1 MPSTWACWVRRDADA
16 RGAGLMGMAGRAAR
30 LRVTVG
36 ALLLGLLL
44 QGAALG
50 TPSEPDADALAPGNT
65 AATAAAGA
73 DVDGVPYPVPDGRAS
88 GADDDEGT
96 SGRPAPPQPA
106 GIPGAPSPG
115 APSPAGGVAPEIGV
129 MTMLPGEI
137 FWERFGHDAIVV
149 VDPVTR
155 EATSYN
161 FGFFDLDEPDFTS
174 RFVRGDMRYQL
185 VALPV
190 DQDLAVY
197 EAEGR
202 GVGIQWLDLPAEDAR
217 QLASALA
224 ENARPEN
231 ARYRYDYFLDNCS
244 TRVRDALDRALH
256 GRLRSQLEG
265 RSQGNTYRSEA
276 MRLAS
281 PDFWMWLGFDVGLGP
296 AADVPLALWE
306 EAFVPM
312 RLAASLREIR
322 HEDGRPVV
330 RSEHEVLPHR
340 LRPEP
345 VEGIQRWWLW
355 ALSGLLVGGAL
366 AWAGRRYPRGTA
378 ALALP
383 FWALSGTVGALLL
396 FLWWGTAH
404 RFAWANHNLFL
415 LSPLAWMLIPG
426 GMRLLF
432 GRAPGRWFNGVLLL
446 TAALAVVGL
455 FAHWLPLAPQ
465 RNAHWIAL
473 LLPIHLGLLAGLRR
487 S

>member
-1 MPSTWACWVRRDADA
+1 
-16 RGAGLMGMAGRAAR
+16 
-30 LRVTVG
+30 
-36 ALLLGLLL
+36 
-44 QGAALG
+44 
-50 TPSEPDADALAPGNT
+50 
-65 AATAAAGA
+65 
-73 DVDGVPYPVPDGRAS
+73 
-88 GADDDEGT
+88 
-96 SGRPAPPQPA
+96 
-106 GIPGAPSPG
+106 
-115 APSPAGGVAPEIGV
+115 

-149 VDPVTR
+149 VDPDTR
-155 EATSYN
+155 AATSYN

-190 DQDLAVY
+190 DRDLATY
-197 EAEGR
+197 DAEGR
-202 GVGIQWLDLPAEDAR
+202 GVSIQWLDLPAEDAR
-217 QLASALA
+217 QLAAALA

-281 PDFWMWLGFDVGLGP
+281 PEFWMWLGFDIGLGP
-296 AADVPLALWE
+296 SADVPLALWD

-312 RLAASLREIR
+312 RLAAALAEVK
-322 HEDGRPVV
+322 HTDGRPVV
-330 RSEHEVLPHR
+330 RRQHEILAHR
-340 LRPEP
+340 LAPEP
-345 VEGIQRWWLW
+345 EERGQRWWLW
-355 ALSGLLVGGAL
+355 AMWGLAIGGAS

-378 ALALP
+378 AVALP
-383 FWALSGTVGALLL
+383 FWTLSGVVGVLLL
-396 FLWWGTAH
+396 FLWLGTEH
-404 RFAWANHNLFL
+404 RFAWTNHNLFL
-415 LSPLAWMLIPG
+415 LNPLAWLLLPG
-426 GMRLLF
+426 AVRLLL
-432 GRAPGRWFNGVLLL
+432 GRKAGAWFDTVLVLVATL
-446 TAALAVVGL
+446 ALVGM

-487 S
+487 R